1 MKTVVLKDRFPQIIA
16 QLPLRV
22 GLATRA
28 GARLVA
34 ATAKELAPVGTGPDS
49 PHPGRLRD
57 SIRVEDR
64 RDTEDGGWAVS
75 VPAMS
80 EPWSGHPVGMP
91 YAHLVE
97 FGSVHNDPPQPF
109 LIPATE
115 VHREEVP
122 ALVAAALKGL

>member
-1 MKTVVLKDRFPQIIA
+1 VRTVVLKDRFPQIIA

-22 GLATRA
+22 GAATRQ
-28 GARLVA
+28 GARNIA
-34 ATAKELAPVGTGPDS
+34 ATAKELAPVGQGLDN

-64 RDTEDGGWAVS
+64 REQGDGWVVT

-80 EPWSGHPVGMP
+80 EPWEGHPSGMP

-97 FGSVHNDPPQPF
+97 FGSVHNQPPQPF

-115 VHREEVP
+115 VHRESVP
-122 ALVAAALKGL
+122 ALVSASLKGL